1 MKKGDVS
8 VSAPRWSIPAVA
20 EMDTPVDWGMESFL
34 SAARRRRFFQSQASM
49 LTGLALG
56 CSDFQVLSQGSPC
69 SHSGLD
75 ALCNF
80 DWTVG

>member
-8 VSAPRWSIPAVA
+8 VSAPRSSIRALA
-20 EMDTPVDWGMESFL
+20 EMDTPVDWDMGMLL
-34 SAARRRRFFQSQASM
+34 SAARRRRSSQSQASM
-49 LTGLALG
+49 LTGLALDCFG
-56 CSDFQVLSQGSPC
+56 FQVLSQGSPC